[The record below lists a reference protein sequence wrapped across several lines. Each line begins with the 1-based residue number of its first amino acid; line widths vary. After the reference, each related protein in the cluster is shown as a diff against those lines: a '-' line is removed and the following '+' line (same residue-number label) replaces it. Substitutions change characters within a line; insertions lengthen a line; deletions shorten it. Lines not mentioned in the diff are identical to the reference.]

1 MRTVK
6 FAPNEYYH
14 ICNRGVLG
22 NNIFLD
28 ERDYTRFLFLLLYF
42 QSPIRLNN
50 ISWYI
55 TALEK
60 KGSFGIKPDTIKE
73 MQKTRQVDLISFALM
88 PNHFHILLCNL
99 EDQITSVYMHRV
111 LTAYSKYFNAK
122 YKKKGH
128 LFQGPFMAVRIENNE
143 QRLHTSAYIH
153 KNPIDVSGYRT
164 SYEKY
169 KYSSLQDYLGEN
181 RWGTLL
187 SRGIILEQFK
197 KEGAY
202 KRFVETSS
210 AKSGSEL
217 SLQNVSD

>member
-28 ERDYTRFLFLLLYF
+28 ERDYMRFLFLLLYF

-99 EDQITSVYMHRV
+99 EDRITSVYMHRV

-128 LFQGPFMAVRIENNE
+128 LFQGPFMAVRIEN
-143 QRLHTSAYIH
+143 
-153 KNPIDVSGYRT
+153 
-164 SYEKY
+164 
-169 KYSSLQDYLGEN
+169 
-181 RWGTLL
+181 
-187 SRGIILEQFK
+187 
-197 KEGAY
+197 
-202 KRFVETSS
+202 
-210 AKSGSEL
+210 
-217 SLQNVSD
+217 